1 MLWFDELCIKSGILF
16 QIEDPEN
23 TEQNRTLFR
32 FVQSTSSI
40 LHKYTNTYKTI
51 KGLMAHII

>member
-32 FVQSTSSI
+32 CVQSTSSI
-40 LHKYTNTYKTI
+40 LHKYTNTYKTV